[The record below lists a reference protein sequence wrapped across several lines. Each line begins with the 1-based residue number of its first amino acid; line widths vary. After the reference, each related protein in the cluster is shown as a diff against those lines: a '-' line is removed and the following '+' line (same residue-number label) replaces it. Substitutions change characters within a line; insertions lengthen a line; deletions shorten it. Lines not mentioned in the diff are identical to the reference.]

1 MEERDAVIVGARCA
15 GSTLA
20 ISLAQ
25 RGWNVLVVDRDTFPS
40 DTVSTHMMFPNTLA
54 RFEQLGV
61 LDTLRDGHHLS
72 PLAWRVIGLG
82 HEFAGT
88 FTPIDGFDRCL
99 SVRRITLDN
108 ALVDTAMA
116 AGAEGRFGKRVV
128 DLIGSGTEHDPVR
141 GVALDDGEEIPA
153 KWVVGAD
160 GRGSTVAGKLGLEK
174 DRPQRGEIAFMW
186 AYWSGIPDD
195 GFATTDIQEDAIL
208 IRWAVEDGLTMLTA
222 TGPDEFT
229 HGSKGDRHRNYRDV
243 LGRFPDSIPPAQL
256 KAGEMIS
263 DLVVAPEP
271 LMRGF
276 FRKPTGPGW
285 ALIGDA
291 CHFKHPGTAQ
301 GIADAV
307 EQAIYV
313 AENLSGPDRTLD
325 GYEEWRD
332 ARAAEHY
339 DWSFDWG
346 RFPRPPLSEK
356 IFRGWASD
364 PDAGQD
370 VRDTLTRRVEPS
382 RAMSKDRMERWL
394 ADAPLEAGAYRS
406 TAAMPSGA

>member
-1 MEERDAVIVGARCA
+1 MGVVSPSTLASVDEKDAVIVGARCA

-20 ISLAQ
+20 IALAE
-25 RGWNVLVVDRDTFPS
+25 RGWDVLVVDRDTFPS

-61 LDTLRDGHHLS
+61 LDTLRADHQLS
-72 PLAWRVIGLG
+72 SLAWRVIGLG

-88 FTPIDGFDRCL
+88 FTPIDGFDRSL

-108 ALVDTAMA
+108 AIVDTAIA

-128 DLIGSGTEHDPVR
+128 DLIGSGTEDDPVR
-141 GVALDDGEEIPA
+141 GVVLDDGDEVPA
-153 KWVVGAD
+153 KWVFGAD
-160 GRGSTVAGKLGLEK
+160 GRASTVAGKLALEK

-186 AYWSGIPDD
+186 GYWNGIPDD
-195 GFATTDIQEDAIL
+195 GFATTDIQDDAIL

-229 HGSKGDRHRNYRDV
+229 HGSTQDRLRNYRDV

-256 KAGEMIS
+256 EAGEMIS
-263 DLVVAPEP
+263 NLVVAPEP

-276 FRKPTGPGW
+276 YRKPTGPGW

-313 AENLSGPDRTLD
+313 AESLSGPDPTLD
-325 GYEEWRD
+325 RYEEWRD

-339 DWSFDWG
+339 DWSFVWG
-346 RFPRPPLSEK
+346 RFPRPEVTEK
-356 IFRGWASD
+356 VFRGWASE

-382 RAMSKDRMERWL
+382 RVMSKDRLERWL
-394 ADAPLEAGAYRS
+394 ADAPSRA
-406 TAAMPSGA
+406 

>member
-1 MEERDAVIVGARCA
+1 
-15 GSTLA
+15 
-20 ISLAQ
+20 
-25 RGWNVLVVDRDTFPS
+25 
-40 DTVSTHMMFPNTLA
+40 
-54 RFEQLGV
+54 V
-61 LDTLRDGHHLS
+61 LDTLRDGHQLS
-72 PLAWRVIGLG
+72 SLAWRVIGLG

-88 FTPIDGFDRCL
+88 FTPIDGFDRGL
-99 SVRRITLDN
+99 SVRRITLDK
-108 ALVDTAMA
+108 ALVDTAIA
-116 AGAEGRFGKRVV
+116 AGADGRFGKRVV
-128 DLIGSGTEHDPVR
+128 DLIGSGTEDDPVR
-141 GVALDDGEEIPA
+141 GVVLDDGEEIRA

-160 GRGSTVAGKLGLEK
+160 GRGSSVAGKLGLEK

-186 AYWSGIPDD
+186 GYWSGISDD
-195 GFATTDIQEDAIL
+195 GFATTDIQENAIL

-229 HGSKGDRHRNYRDV
+229 HGSTADRLRNYRDV
-243 LGRFPDSIPPAQL
+243 LDRFPDSIPPAQL
-256 KAGEMIS
+256 EAGEMIS

-313 AENLSGPDRTLD
+313 AESLSGPDPTLD
-325 GYEEWRD
+325 GYEDWRD

-339 DWSFDWG
+339 DWSFVWG
-346 RFPRPPLSEK
+346 RFPRPEISERV
-356 IFRGWASD
+356 FRGWAGE

-382 RAMSKDRMERWL
+382 KAMSKDRMERWL
-394 ADAPLEAGAYRS
+394 ADAPLEAGA
-406 TAAMPSGA
+406 

>member
-1 MEERDAVIVGARCA
+1 MEEKDAVIVGARCA

-20 ISLAQ
+20 IALAE
-25 RGWNVLVVDRDTFPS
+25 RGWDVLVVDRDTFPS

-54 RFEQLGV
+54 RLEQLGL
-61 LDTLRDGHHLS
+61 LDTLRAGHKLS
-72 PLAWRVIGLG
+72 SLAWRVIGLG

-88 FTPIDGFDRCL
+88 FTPIDGFDRGL

-108 ALVDTAMA
+108 AIVDRAIA

-128 DLIGSGTEHDPVR
+128 ELIGSGTKDDPVR
-141 GVALDDGEEIPA
+141 GVVLDDGEEIPA
-153 KWVVGAD
+153 KWVFGAD
-160 GRGSTVAGKLGLEK
+160 GRGSTVARKLGLEK

-186 AYWSGIPDD
+186 GYWSGIPDD

-229 HGSKGDRHRNYRDV
+229 HGSKEDRLRNYRDV
-243 LGRFPDSIPPAQL
+243 LGRFPDSIPPVQL
-256 KAGEMIS
+256 EDGEMIS

-285 ALIGDA
+285 ALLGDA

-313 AENLSGPDRTLD
+313 AESLSGPDPTLD
-325 GYEEWRD
+325 QYEEWRD

-339 DWSFDWG
+339 DWSFVWG
-346 RFPRPPLSEK
+346 RFPRPEVSDK
-356 IFRGWASD
+356 VFRGWASE

-370 VRDTLTRRVEPS
+370 VRDTLTRRVAPS
-382 RAMSKDRMERWL
+382 MAMSEDRLERWL
-394 ADAPLEAGAYRS
+394 AEAPVEAPPRR
-406 TAAMPSGA
+406 